1 MKNFSLAANNT
12 AFSLKKAYIM
22 ALASKLAYE
31 SEKSITGII
40 EHQGLQSVFINNN
53 QTDTQAF
60 IAHNTNCIVIAFRG
74 TKNFHDCIIDAGI
87 CKVNTTHGRVHAGFN
102 RALDSVWDQIM
113 QIVSTVKT
121 HNQPIW
127 ITGHSLG
134 AALAVLTAARLS
146 YLINQPEQPQI
157 NGLYTFGQPRVGDA
171 VFITALELFINE
183 RYFRLVNDNDIV
195 TRIPDRF
202 NQYQHGG
209 ILKFF
214 DTKGILQ
221 DDISYWSEF
230 LERIKG
236 DLDQKIALIP
246 SCIEHHSIDRYIK
259 NLIKNV
265 G

>member
-1 MKNFSLAANNT
+1 MWYSD
-12 AFSLKKAYIM
+12 
-22 ALASKLAYE
+22 
-31 SEKSITGII
+31 
-40 EHQGLQSVFINNN
+40 Q
-53 QTDTQAF
+53 
-60 IAHNTNCIVIAFRG
+60 
-74 TKNFHDCIIDAGI
+74 
-87 CKVNTTHGRVHAGFN
+87 VNRDPN
-102 RALDSVWDQIM
+102 
-113 QIVSTVKT
+113 
-121 HNQPIW
+121 
-127 ITGHSLG
+127 
-134 AALAVLTAARLS
+134 ALAVLTAARLS

-265 G
+265 GW

>member
-1 MKNFSLAANNT
+1 
-12 AFSLKKAYIM
+12 M
-22 ALASKLAYE
+22 AMASKLAYE
-31 SEKSITGII
+31 SEKTITGII

-74 TKNFHDCIIDAGI
+74 TKNVHDCIIDAGI
-87 CKVNTTHGRVHAGFN
+87 CKVNTPYGRVHAGFN

-113 QIVSTVKT
+113 QIVSTIQT

-146 YLINQPEQPQI
+146 YLINQPEQPKI

-171 VFITALELFINE
+171 AFIAALEIH
-183 RYFRLVNDNDIV
+183 RRSDYFRFVNDNDIV
-195 TRIPDRF
+195 TRIPNRF

-209 ILKFF
+209 TLKFF
-214 DTKGILQ
+214 DASGTLQ
-221 DDISYWSEF
+221 DDISYWAEF

-236 DLDQKIALIP
+236 DLDQKIALLP
-246 SCIEHHSIDRYIK
+246 SCIEHHLIDHYITNINK
-259 NLIKNV
+259 NRAC
-265 G
+265 